1 MAVYAEGMPCWVDV
15 TLADVEAGK
24 RFYGGLFGWTFED
37 PGIDERARTRW
48 SGRAGQVTFVNALS
62 DAKKVAAL
70 APKLD
75 GRMPTAW
82 GVYFATDDAAALA
95 RKIRDAGGQM
105 VTDPLPVPPLG
116 TMAVAADP
124 GGAVFGLW
132 QAGSHAGFEKRDQPG
147 SFCWT
152 EVYARDKDR
161 TDPFYETVFG
171 FQGFDLDLDEPGQ
184 DFRMWSPAGAEP
196 GPDAAIGGRS
206 VMGDAFPVE
215 MPDHF
220 LVYFVVDDCDGA
232 VSKTVDLG
240 GRVQAQPF
248 DTPYGRIA
256 VLTDDQGAT
265 FAVLAEL
272 PESAETGEAAKT
284 GEAAETVEKVE
295 TAEKVETVET
305 AETAEA
311 AEAAGRAA
319 TAEAGEAAETAKTA
333 ETSAAAEPAEP
344 AESAE
349 PAQSADSADSAEVA
363 ESGEVAERPEPDRPR
378 ETGT

>member
-1 MAVYAEGMPCWVDV
+1 MAVCAEGMPCWVDV

-37 PGIDERARTRW
+37 PGIDERARARW
-48 SGRAGQVTFVNALS
+48 SGRAGGQATFVNALI
-62 DAKKVAAL
+62 DGKKVAAL

-105 VTDPLPVPPLG
+105 VTDPLPLPPLG

-147 SFCWT
+147 CFCWT
-152 EVYARDKDR
+152 EVYARDKNR

-184 DFRMWSPAGAEP
+184 EFRMWSPAGAEP
-196 GPDAAIGGRS
+196 GPDTAIGGRS

-232 VSKTVDLG
+232 VSKAVELG
-240 GRVQAQPF
+240 GRVQADPF

-256 VLTDDQGAT
+256 VLTDNQGAT
-265 FAVLAEL
+265 FAVLAE
-272 PESAETGEAAKT
+272 PA
-284 GEAAETVEKVE
+284 
-295 TAEKVETVET
+295 ET
-305 AETAEA
+305 AETADRAEA
-311 AEAAGRAA
+311 AEA
-319 TAEAGEAAETAKTA
+319 
-333 ETSAAAEPAEP
+333 
-344 AESAE
+344 
-349 PAQSADSADSAEVA
+349 AEVA
-363 ESGEVAERPEPDRPR
+363 ESGEVAERPQPDRPR